1 MIKKKNKILKKS
13 PNIFIQ
19 IATRP
24 NKKAKVDLKIYDVI
38 YREKNNYGI
47 VAPGIMSRWYVT
59 HGSLR
64 MKDVLS
70 TSQVH
75 WFYTNKT

>member
-24 NKKAKVDLKIYDVI
+24 NKKAKVDFKIYDVYI
-38 YREKNNYGI
+38 GKKI
-47 VAPGIMSRWYVT
+47 IMES
-59 HGSLR
+59 
-64 MKDVLS
+64 
-70 TSQVH
+70 
-75 WFYTNKT
+75 